1 MTRDQPVTRI
11 KVHAA
16 LACGLADHGVD
27 TLFGLAGDGNLFFI
41 DYFIREKGGTYVAA
55 AHEAGA
61 VLMAGGFANV
71 SGRVGVATVTHG
83 PALTNTVTA
92 LVENVRSRTPI
103 VLIAGD
109 TPSGEK
115 ENLQDVDQQQI
126 VLPTGAGWEVVRSPE
141 TLPDDLAVAMRR
153 ALNEGRPVVLNVPVE
168 YQWADIDYRPAA
180 LRVAGP
186 QALAPDPAV
195 LDQAMGILA
204 YARRPIV
211 LAGRGAVA
219 SGARE
224 ALLRLAERIGAPV
237 ATTLKAR
244 DLFRGEPFDLGIFGS
259 LSHPVTLTAIQQS
272 NCVIAFGASLNK
284 WTTLSG
290 SLLADKKVIHCD
302 SDPAQPGRLS
312 PFDVAVIGDS
322 RMVAETIITWLD
334 EAAVASSGF
343 RSELLRRQLAEYR
356 PVFQDHS
363 TANTVDL
370 RSLLLR
376 LEQEVPRDRVLV
388 TDGGQYIFDTLK
400 LLHVEDPGSYVHT
413 VNFGSIGL
421 GMGSAIGASFAAG
434 GRPVLLVTGDGGFTL
449 GGLTEFN
456 TAVRYG
462 IDLIVVVCNN
472 HCYGPEYVH
481 FESRNMSPAL
491 SLFDWPDFASVAEA
505 LGGTGITVRNA
516 QGLDLLPGA
525 IACRDRP
532 LLIDAKTDPAR
543 VEAEREPR
551 TS

>member
-1 MTRDQPVTRI
+1 MTRI

-16 LACGLADHGVD
+16 LACALADHGVD
-27 TLFGLAGDGNLFFI
+27 TLFGLAGDANLFFI
-41 DYFIREKGGTYVAA
+41 DYFIREKAGTYVAA

-92 LVENVRSRTPI
+92 LVENVRSRTPL

-115 ENLQDVDQQQI
+115 ENLQDIDQQPV
-126 VLPTGAGWEVVRSPE
+126 VLPTGAGFEPVRSPE
-141 TLPDDLAVAMRR
+141 TITDDLAVAMRR
-153 ALNEGRPVVLNVPVE
+153 ALTERRPVVLNVPVQ

-180 LRVAGP
+180 LQVAGP
-186 QALAPDPAV
+186 QALAPDPKV
-195 LDQAMGILA
+195 LDQAIGILA
-204 YARRPIV
+204 YAKRPIV
-211 LAGRGAVA
+211 LAGRGAA
-219 SGARE
+219 APSARE

-259 LSHPVTLTAIQQS
+259 LSHPVASAAIEQS
-272 NCVIAFGASLNK
+272 DCVIAFGASLNK

-290 SLLADKKVIHCD
+290 SLLADKKVVHCD
-302 SDPAQPGRLS
+302 IDPAQLGRLS
-312 PFDVAVIGDS
+312 PFDVAVLGDA
-322 RMVAETIITWLD
+322 RTVAETILAWLD
-334 EAAVASSGF
+334 EAAIAPSGF
-343 RSELLRRQLAEYR
+343 RSGRLRQELAEYR
-356 PVFQDHS
+356 PVFRDHG
-363 TANTVDL
+363 TADTVDL
-370 RSLLLR
+370 RALLLR

-388 TDGGQYIFDTLK
+388 TDGGQYIFDALK
-400 LLHVEDPGSYVHT
+400 LLRVEKPGSYVHT

-421 GMGSAIGASFAAG
+421 GMGSAIGASFAAP

-456 TAVRYG
+456 TAVRHG
-462 IDLIVVVCNN
+462 VDLIVVVCNN

-491 SLFDWPDFASVAEA
+491 SLFDWPDFAPVAEA
-505 LGGTGITVRNA
+505 LGGTGLTVRNA
-516 QGLDLLPGA
+516 RDLDLLPGA
-525 IACRDRP
+525 IARRDGP
-532 LLIDAKTDPAR
+532 LLIDAKLDPAR
-543 VEAEREPR
+543 VEPEREPR
-551 TS
+551 TG

>member
-1 MTRDQPVTRI
+1 MTTI

-16 LACGLADHGVD
+16 LACALADHGVD

-41 DYFIREKGGTYVAA
+41 DYFIREKLGTYVAA

-61 VLMAGGFANV
+61 VLMAGGYANV

-109 TPSGEK
+109 TTSGEK
-115 ENLQDVDQQQI
+115 ENLQDIDQQPI
-126 VLPTGAGWEVVRSPE
+126 VLPTGAGFEQVRSPE
-141 TLPDDLAVAMRR
+141 TVADDLAMAMRR
-153 ALNEGRPVVLNVPVE
+153 ALTERRPLVLNVPVE
-168 YQWADIDYRPAA
+168 YQWADIDYRPAP
-180 LRVAGP
+180 LRSAGP

-211 LAGRGAVA
+211 LAGRGASTPA
-219 SGARE
+219 ARA

-259 LSHPVTLTAIQQS
+259 LSHPVASAAIQQS
-272 NCVIAFGASLNK
+272 DCVIAFGASLNK
-284 WTTLSG
+284 WTALSG
-290 SLLADKKVIHCD
+290 GLLAGKKVIHCD
-302 SDPAQPGRLS
+302 IDPAQLGRLS
-312 PFDVAVIGDS
+312 PFDVAVLGDS
-322 RMVAETIITWLD
+322 RTVAETITNWLD
-334 EAAVASSGF
+334 EASIAPSGF
-343 RSELLRRQLAEYR
+343 RSEPLRWQIAEYR
-356 PVFQDHS
+356 PVFQDDS
-363 TANTVDL
+363 TTDSVDL

-376 LEQEVPRDRVLV
+376 LEQEVPKDRVLV

-400 LLHVEDPGSYVHT
+400 LLHVEDPASYVHT

-421 GMGSAIGASFAAG
+421 GMGSAIGASFAAP

-456 TAVRYG
+456 TAVRHG
-462 IDLIVVVCNN
+462 VDLIVVVCNN

-481 FESRNMSPAL
+481 FESRNMNPAL
-491 SLFDWPDFASVAEA
+491 SLFDWPDFAPVAEA
-505 LGGTGITVRNA
+505 LGGTGLTVRNA
-516 QGLDLLPGA
+516 QDLDLLPDA
-525 IACRDRP
+525 IAGRDRP

-543 VEAEREPR
+543 VESEREPR
-551 TS
+551 SS